1 MGVLVCTIAGDI
13 VASLCVEDFVGEGLI
28 GAKRRTMQKDL
39 VVGDKTPSKIPASP
53 SQSPLLS
60 LPRPFAGD
68 IEKNIDI
75 VFKGK

>member
-1 MGVLVCTIAGDI
+1 M
-13 VASLCVEDFVGEGLI
+13 SLCVEDFVGEGLI
-28 GAKRRTMQKDL
+28 GEKRRKMQKDL
-39 VVGDKTPSKIPASP
+39 VVGDNTPSKIPASP